1 MSRRPKPSLI
11 ASLLAVLCLGAGGGA
26 LLYAAFGPTQSKPAA
41 QPVTV
46 KDSQPASTTSPLSI
60 PQIYRSAY
68 KGVVQIAVSTQGSS
82 PFGGSQAQQAQGSGW
97 VYDSDGNIVTNAHV
111 AAGAKKISVQFWNG
125 KTYPATLVGS
135 DPSSDIAVVHV
146 SAPDS
151 QLFPLTVGDSSKLE
165 VGDGVV
171 AIGSPF
177 GLSETVTSG
186 IVSAL
191 HRSIEGLT
199 HFTIPDSIQTDAAI
213 NHGNSGGPLL
223 DTEAHVVGMNSQIRS
238 DSGGNEG
245 VGFAIPVNAIQSVVS
260 QLISTGK
267 AVHAYLGVSLSPTG
281 ATARIAGVRPGTP
294 AAKAGLK
301 TGDVVTSLAGTPVS
315 TSDELASA
323 ISAHKPGDSVSVTY
337 ERDGQSHTVTLT
349 LANRPASASG

>member
-26 LLYAAFGPTQSKPAA
+26 LLYAAFGPSQSKPAA

-68 KGVVQIAVSTQGSS
+68 KGVVQITVSTQGSS
-82 PFGGSQAQQAQGSGW
+82 PFGGSQTQQAQGSGW
-97 VYDSDGNIVTNAHV
+97 VYDANGDIVTNAHV
-111 AAGAKKISVQFWNG
+111 AAGAKSISVQFWNG
-125 KTYPATLVGS
+125 KTYHATLVGA
-135 DPSSDIAVVHV
+135 DPSTDIAVVHV

-223 DTEAHVVGMNSQIRS
+223 DTEGHVVGMNSQIRS

-245 VGFAIPVNAIQSVVS
+245 VGFAIPVNTIHSVVS
-260 QLISTGK
+260 QLISSRQGRARLPRRLALPDRRDRAHRWSAPRDAGREGGPEDRRRRHLARRHPGLDVGRARERDQPPT
-267 AVHAYLGVSLSPTG
+267 SP
-281 ATARIAGVRPGTP
+281 ATA
-294 AAKAGLK
+294 
-301 TGDVVTSLAGTPVS
+301 
-315 TSDELASA
+315 
-323 ISAHKPGDSVSVTY
+323 
-337 ERDGQSHTVTLT
+337 
-349 LANRPASASG
+349 